1 MALAPAQQLKYWG
14 IAAAILLILL
24 WALGDVLL
32 PFVLGGTIAY
42 FLDPVADRLEG
53 WGLSRALSVAVITVG
68 AILLFVGLV
77 VPAVLTLEDQIRG
90 LIASGPDTIER
101 IIDPDGPFLTRFPY
115 LNEYSGRFEEFA
127 LRAGDS
133 LRERGAEIASVFLS
147 AGQGLLGVVLLLV
160 IVPVVAVYML
170 LDWDNMI
177 ASIDAL
183 LPRDHQHVIRRLARE
198 VDETL
203 SGFLRGQGTV
213 MLILGAYY
221 AIALALV
228 GLNFGLVIGAFAGL
242 LTFIPYV
249 GAILGGAAA
258 IGMALVQFWGEWVW
272 IAVIAGIFASGQF
285 IEGNFLTP
293 KLVGDSV
300 GLHPVWLL
308 LALSGFG
315 ALFGFVGLLAA
326 VPIAAVLGV
335 IVRFVVEL
343 YRESRL
349 YTGEPAPQDAPL
361 LHEDAAEKAM
371 DKVEAGGS
379 EGGIGAASG
388 GDDAAE

>member
-14 IAAAILLILL
+14 IAAVVLLLLL
-24 WALGDVLL
+24 WVLGDVLL

-42 FLDPVADRLEG
+42 FLDPVADRLER
-53 WGLSRALSVAVITVG
+53 WGLSRALAVAVITVA

-77 VPAVLTLEDQIRG
+77 VPAVLTLEQQIRS
-90 LIASGPDTIER
+90 LLASGPDTIER
-101 IIDPDGPFLTRFPY
+101 IIDPDGPFLTRFP
-115 LNEYSGRFEEFA
+115 LFVEYSDRIEAFA
-127 LRAGDS
+127 VRVGEG

-147 AGQGLLGVVLLLV
+147 AGQGLLGAVLLLV

-170 LDWDNMI
+170 LDWDRMI

-183 LPRDHQHVIRRLARE
+183 LPRDHQPVIRRLARE

-249 GAILGGAAA
+249 GAILGGVAA

-272 IAVIAGIFASGQF
+272 IAVVAGIFASGQF
-285 IEGNFLTP
+285 MEGNFLTP

-308 LALSGFG
+308 LALSAFG

-349 YTGEPAPQDAPL
+349 YTGAPAPEDAPL

-379 EGGIGAASG
+379 EGGLGAAY
-388 GDDAAE
+388 GDDTAAE

>member
-1 MALAPAQQLKYWG
+1 MALAPTQQLKYWG
-14 IAAAILLILL
+14 VAALLLLVLL
-24 WALGDVLL
+24 WLLGDVLL

-42 FLDPVADRLEG
+42 FLDPVADRLEK

-68 AILLFVGLV
+68 AILLFVAVV
-77 VPAVLTLEDQIRG
+77 VPTVLTLEDQVR
-90 LIASGPDTIER
+90 LLFVQGPEWVER
-101 IIDPDGPFLTRFPY
+101 LIDPDGPFLTRFPVVA
-115 LNEYSGRFEEFA
+115 EYSGRIEDAA
-127 LRAGDS
+127 LRVGTA
-133 LRERGAEIASVFLS
+133 LREQGGAIALGLLT

-160 IVPVVAVYML
+160 IVPVVTVYML
-170 LDWDNMI
+170 LDWDRMI

-183 LPRDHQHVIRRLARE
+183 VPRDHQQTIRRLASE

-221 AIALALV
+221 AVALALV
-228 GLNFGLVIGAFAGL
+228 GLNFGLIIGAFAGL

-249 GAILGGAAA
+249 GAILGGITA
-258 IGMALVQFWGEWVW
+258 IGMALVQFWGDWVW
-272 IAVIAGIFASGQF
+272 IAVVAGIFASGQF
-285 IEGNFLTP
+285 AEGNFLTP

-308 LALSGFG
+308 LALSAFG
-315 ALFGFVGLLAA
+315 AIFGFVGLLAA

-335 IVRFVVEL
+335 IIRFLIEL

-349 YTGEPAPQDAPL
+349 YTGEPGPPDAPL
-361 LHEDAAEKAM
+361 LHEHAAEKAM
-371 DKVEAGGS
+371 DRVEEADTEDGFAPPPD
-379 EGGIGAASG
+379 GAR
-388 GDDAAE
+388 